1 MSIKI
6 NLINCFILSA
16 LLSAGNGC
24 SNTATKNN
32 ALQDQTELNPTH
44 NRVLPQIDSNDLLMH
59 KKMPA
64 LGEAEFSNLK
74 ISVQIKNPGNLKV
87 NEFMAQNEIVGGLLG
102 STILIGGS
110 FGALALPLVAAYGA
124 WGLIGFPSAF
134 GIEGYRENQ
143 LKNALIETDLPK
155 LTQNAL
161 QRHVANKIISN
172 VSDNKGRLAIT
183 IVNYGFSSSS
193 NNRACV
199 FLDAAMKLEIPN
211 MPVYE
216 DKITI
221 GDGVGQDDSPPAFC
235 THAKRFV
242 SDNAKL
248 ARQSLSDLAEI
259 LAAIV
264 VYRLNGN

>member
-16 LLSAGNGC
+16 ILSAGNGC

-32 ALQDQTELNPTH
+32 ALQDQTELNPTQKI
-44 NRVLPQIDSNDLLMH
+44 VLPQLNSNGLLIH
-59 KKMPA
+59 KKMQA
-64 LGEAEFSNLK
+64 LGEAELSRLM
-74 ISVQIKNPGNLKV
+74 ISVNIKNSGDLKV
-87 NEFMAQNEIVGGLLG
+87 NEFMTQNEIVGGLLG

-110 FGALALPLVAAYGA
+110 FGALALPLIAAYGA
-124 WGLIGFPSAF
+124 WGLIGVPSAF

-155 LTQNAL
+155 LTQKAL
-161 QRHVANKIISN
+161 QRRLRNKIITHIG
-172 VSDNKGRLAIT
+172 DNNGRLAIT

-199 FLDAAMKLEIPN
+199 FLDAALKLEMPN
-211 MPVYE
+211 IPVYE

-221 GDGVGQDDSPPAFC
+221 GDGIGQDDSPPAFC
-235 THAKRFV
+235 THPKRFAA
-242 SDNAKL
+242 DDAKL
-248 ARQSLSDLAEI
+248 ARQSLGDLGEI

-264 VYRLNGN
+264 VYRLKGN

>member
-6 NLINCFILSA
+6 NFIYRFILLA
-16 LLSAGNGC
+16 ILFAGNCC
-24 SNTATKNN
+24 SNTSTNNN
-32 ALQDQTELNPTH
+32 ALQNQPEPNLTPSKL
-44 NRVLPQIDSNDLLMH
+44 LPQLSSNGLLAH

-64 LGEAEFSNLK
+64 LGEAELSHLK
-74 ISVQIKNPGNLKV
+74 ISVKIKNPGDLKV
-87 NEFMAQNEIVGGLLG
+87 NEFMTQNEMIGGLLG
-102 STILIGGS
+102 STILTGGS
-110 FGALALPLVAAYGA
+110 FGALALPLVAAYGVG
-124 WGLIGFPSAF
+124 GLIVTPSAF

-143 LKNALIETDLPK
+143 LKNALIETDLPI

-161 QRHVANKIISN
+161 QRHLANKIITN
-172 VSDNKGRLAIT
+172 VGDNNGRLAIT
-183 IVNYGFSSSS
+183 IVNYGFSSTS

-199 FLDAAMKLEIPN
+199 FLDAAMKLEMPN

-221 GDGVGQDDSPPAFC
+221 GDGIGQDDSPPAFC